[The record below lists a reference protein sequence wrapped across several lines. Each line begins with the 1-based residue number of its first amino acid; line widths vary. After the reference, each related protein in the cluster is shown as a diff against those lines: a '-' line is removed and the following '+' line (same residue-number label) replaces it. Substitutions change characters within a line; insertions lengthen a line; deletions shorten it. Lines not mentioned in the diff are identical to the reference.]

1 MKVCFVIQKIAGLT
15 GGAERILC
23 EVASAMAARGME
35 VSVLT
40 YDSRAGEPSYPLVKV
55 RLDNLFPAP
64 YHHPSGGTG
73 PRRLEMAIKSVPNIW
88 PLAQLKWQLTYGR
101 FIKALNRRIAEEK
114 PDVVVGFMPTGIMAA
129 TLAASPLG
137 IPTIA
142 STHNVPAQDYCDQGR
157 WDQNPVYRSH
167 RWDALTQAS
176 RILVLQDAFADWFG
190 PTLAPKI
197 TTMPNPIAPASNPPD
212 KARSKMV
219 IGVGRLTDV
228 KRWDRLIAAFARISS
243 DHPDWKLRIYGE
255 GPEWRSLSD
264 QINALRI
271 QDKARL
277 CGNTDRIMDAYAD
290 AAILCHP
297 AAFEG
302 FGLSVGEALAHGVP
316 VIADANCTGVNVLV
330 EHNRN
335 GLLVDTEMD
344 LAGALSQLIGN
355 DELRERLSKAAP
367 STMSRYAPEMV
378 FDRWEALLT
387 SCKST
392 SNLV

>member
-1 MKVCFVIQKIAGLT
+1 
-15 GGAERILC
+15 
-23 EVASAMAARGME
+23 
-35 VSVLT
+35 
-40 YDSRAGEPSYPLVKV
+40 
-55 RLDNLFPAP
+55 
-64 YHHPSGGTG
+64 
-73 PRRLEMAIKSVPNIW
+73 
-88 PLAQLKWQLTYGR
+88 
-101 FIKALNRRIAEEK
+101 
-114 PDVVVGFMPTGIMAA
+114 
-129 TLAASPLG
+129 
-137 IPTIA
+137 
-142 STHNVPAQDYCDQGR
+142 
-157 WDQNPVYRSH
+157 
-167 RWDALTQAS
+167 
-176 RILVLQDAFADWFG
+176 
-190 PTLAPKI
+190 
-197 TTMPNPIAPASNPPD
+197 
-212 KARSKMV
+212 
-219 IGVGRLTDV
+219 
-228 KRWDRLIAAFARISS
+228 
-243 DHPDWKLRIYGE
+243 
-255 GPEWRSLSD
+255 
-264 QINALRI
+264 
-271 QDKARL
+271 
-277 CGNTDRIMDAYAD
+277 MDAYAD